1 MIIAFIKCLQCDS
14 PLHELIHSILTSTL
28 YGKCCHYL
36 HDTDK
41 ETVALEKLSSLPQ
54 IAQLVKNGMKH
65 KHSALENLQIMWNS
79 ED

>member
-1 MIIAFIKCLQCDS
+1 MWQAVS

-28 YGKCCHYL
+28 YGKCYHYF
-36 HDTDK
+36 HNTDK

-65 KHSALENLQIMWNS
+65 KHPALESLQIMWNS